1 MSEEEGLVILFRPV
15 GQPELEL
22 IRKSGFRSF
31 PARLPDQP
39 IFYPILIRKYAEQ
52 IARNWNARD
61 PKSGLRGYVLR
72 FRVRADYLAGFEIH
86 TIGDS
91 SHREYWIP
99 AEELDQFNR
108 NIVGKIEV
116 LECFDRG

>member
-1 MSEEEGLVILFRPV
+1 MTENDHLVELFRSV
-15 GQPELEL
+15 GQAELDL

-31 PARLPDQP
+31 PPRLPDQP
-39 IFYPILIRKYAEQ
+39 IFYPILIRKYAEH

-61 PKSGLRGYVLR
+61 PKSGFRGYVLR
-72 FRVRADYLAGFEIH
+72 FRVRAKYLSGFEIR
-86 TIGDS
+86 TVGDS
-91 SHREYWIP
+91 GHREYWIP
-99 AEELDQFNR
+99 AEGLDEFNR